1 MRNPPGYGTI
11 VDLGK
16 NRRRPIAVR
25 VPNGKKFN
33 QQGVE
38 INVYKYLDYFPRT
51 PEGKKAAIDLLA
63 KYNDGVNV
71 RTMPNISYLPT
82 FKELFDL
89 WIDRHTESLRKKKGE
104 VSSQLV
110 TSYESAFKK
119 CVPIHGKRIDKIQFQ
134 DVQDIADIISEMSQS
149 TVVNVKIVLNSTFDL
164 ARKQKYITENFI
176 PDIEFIHKTT
186 DKSKHSMFSRKEIA
200 MLWSNK
206 DDFNVRIILIMIY
219 TGFRIEELL
228 SQLTDKVYIADRYM
242 IGGVKTKAGK
252 DRIIPI
258 SHKIA
263 PFINEIYNKN
273 NIYLLQR
280 KGNRYWRNS
289 FLIEI
294 WNPAMEKMGMDHL
307 PHDTKYTCASLL
319 DRAGVNEN
327 CKKMILGHKRQDVTN
342 GIYVQ
347 KDLLDLI
354 NAIDVI

>member
-33 QQGVE
+33 KQGVE
-38 INVYKYLDYFPRT
+38 INDYKYLDYFPRT
-51 PEGKKAAIDLLA
+51 PEGKTAAIDLLA
-63 KYNDGVNV
+63 KYNAGVNV
-71 RTMPNISYLPT
+71 RTMPNISYCPT
-82 FKELFDL
+82 FKELFEL
-89 WIDRHTESLRKKKGE
+89 WLDRHTENLRKKKGG
-104 VSSQLV
+104 VSDQLV
-110 TSYESAFKK
+110 TSYKSAFKK
-119 CVPIHGKRIDKIQFQ
+119 CKPIHGKRIDKIQFQ
-134 DVQDIADIISEMSQS
+134 DIQDIADDISEMSYS
-149 TVVNVKIVLNSTFDL
+149 TVLNVKIILNFTFDL
-164 ARKQKYITENFI
+164 ARKQKYIAENFVS
-176 PDIEFIHKTT
+176 DIEFIYKTN
-186 DKSKHSMFSRKEIA
+186 DESKHSMFSRKEVD
-200 MLWSNK
+200 MLWNNK

-242 IGGVKTKAGK
+242 IGGIKTKAGK

-258 SHKIA
+258 SRKIM
-263 PFINEIYNKN
+263 PFIEEIYDEG

-280 KGNRYWRNS
+280 QDNRYWRNS

-294 WNPAMEKMGMDHL
+294 WNPAMEKLGMKHL

-342 GIYVQ
+342 GVYVQ

-354 NAIDVI
+354 SAIDMI